1 MDGRIFISVTGHMD
15 ISPDTERRIGDEFR
29 AFLEDLTEG
38 HPGTELFLLS
48 GRAEGSDITAA
59 ETFLGTE
66 NANAHLIPVLT
77 DGVMERRERN
87 GPFRDRFD
95 RIMKDDRT
103 LEPYFIHR
111 GDANQ
116 YVQLSRYM
124 IRNSDVMVAFWDG
137 RLYRNSGGTFDTV
150 RMAVQGLSVR
160 DTVEN
165 RFYEHPT
172 GSTKRIPVYWILTER
187 TSSDQELAL
196 KGCSGERVDLPG
208 NIMLIP
214 GRKSADKELSAGI
227 EMLSKELECHFS
239 DRDEY

>member
-1 MDGRIFISVTGHMD
+1 MD
-15 ISPDTERRIGDEFR
+15 IDSDTERKIRSEFTS
-29 AFLEDLTEG
+29 FLDWAMKRFPDHEM
-38 HPGTELFLLS
+38 FLLS
-48 GRAEGSDITAA
+48 GMAEGSDITAA

-77 DGVMERRERN
+77 DGVMEIRERN
-87 GPFRDRFD
+87 GPFGDRFD

-103 LEPYFIHR
+103 LKPRLIHR

-116 YVQLSRYM
+116 YVQLSKYI
-124 IRNSDVMVAFWDG
+124 IRNSDIMVAFWDG

-150 RMAVQGLSVR
+150 RMAVQGISVR
-160 DTVEN
+160 DTDEN
-165 RFYEHPT
+165 RFYEHTT

-187 TSSDQELAL
+187 TSSDQELAS
-196 KGCSGERVDLPG
+196 KGYSGERVDLPG

-214 GRKSADKELSAGI
+214 GRKSADKELSAGM